1 MNVLITGSSGEIGT
15 NLGLKLLDR
24 GDRVFG
30 VDKRMNTWTDRIPTL
45 LQDLSQRFHNF
56 VGGIG
61 AASYPKPDVV
71 VHLAANAK
79 VHELVEDPQRALDNI
94 ILTFNVLEY
103 CRANNVPII
112 FGSSR
117 EVYGDINRF
126 DTSRTEIKEP
136 AADFVFTESTYSAS
150 KVSGESLIYS
160 YAQCYDI
167 PYIVFRF
174 SNVYGRYD
182 NDIERME
189 RVIPLFINKIGKDEQ
204 ITIFGAEK
212 TLDFTFVDDTVQG
225 LVKGIDALT
234 SKRVVNKTMN
244 LACGSGYTLV
254 QMANFIAEN
263 LGKTINPIIEPTRPG
278 EITYYIA
285 DISEAR
291 ELLGF
296 EPTTTLPE
304 GIKKAIAWQREF
316 AGVTEEV
323 KDKEL
328 A

>member
-1 MNVLITGSSGEIGT
+1 MNILITGSSGEIGT
-15 NLGLKLLDR
+15 NLGLTLLDR

-30 VDKRMNTWTDRIPTL
+30 VDKRLNTWTDRIPTL

-61 AASYPKPDVV
+61 AANYPKPDVV

-150 KVSGESLIYS
+150 KVAGESLIYS
-160 YAQCYDI
+160 YAQCYNI

-182 NDIERME
+182 NDLERME
-189 RVIPLFINKIGKDEQ
+189 RVIPLFIDKISKGEQ
-204 ITIFGAEK
+204 ITIFGREK
-212 TLDFTFVDDTVQG
+212 MLDFTFVDDTVQG
-225 LVKGIDALT
+225 LVKGIDALV
-234 SKRVVNKTMN
+234 SGRVTDSTIN
-244 LACGSGYTLV
+244 LACGAGHTLV
-254 QMANFIAEN
+254 DMAHFIADE
-263 LGKTINPIIEPTRPG
+263 LGATIDPIIEPTRPG
-278 EITYYIA
+278 EMTYYVA
-285 DISEAR
+285 DISSAR
-291 ELLGF
+291 ELLDF
-296 EPTTTLPE
+296 APTTTLRQ
-304 GIKKAIAWQREF
+304 GISKAIAWQ
-316 AGVTEEV
+316 
-323 KDKEL
+323 
-328 A
+328 